1 MSITLAIA
9 DWHATKACGAYS
21 DHIHHLNCGDT
32 KAANAALEVYGRHI
46 SICDAPRRK
55 AGVR

>member
-9 DWHATKACGAYS
+9 DWHATKACAAYLS
-21 DHIHHLNCGDT
+21 GDE
-32 KAANAALEVYGRHI
+32 AAYCRHI
-46 SICDAPRRK
+46 MISDALRRK